1 MFPSS
6 DAVGLL
12 TTVEKHDQT
21 VRTRIS
27 EDKGRSEGDV
37 QNFLKYG
44 FVMSPDMTPLD
55 VTTLFSHPM
64 NIQLRHTA

>member
-12 TTVEKHDQT
+12 TTAEHQEQM
-21 VRTRIS
+21 VRKRTS
-27 EDKGRSEGDV
+27 VDKGTREGDV

-44 FVMSPDMTPLD
+44 FVMSPDMTPLGA
-55 VTTLFSHPM
+55 TTLFSP
-64 NIQLRHTA
+64 AYS

>member
-12 TTVEKHDQT
+12 TTVKRYEQVVKT
-21 VRTRIS
+21 SIAK
-27 EDKGRSEGDV
+27 DKGRSEGDV

-44 FVMSPDMTPLD
+44 FVMSPDMTPLG
-55 VTTLFSHPM
+55 VTTLFSLAVGLH
-64 NIQLRHTA
+64 LRHTS